1 MISLREVVASLYG
14 AWRLAR
20 LDRSAVGYFDA
31 TTEGLWRSFFAAVLA
46 LPLDFSIMM
55 LAHSAPLPDDLVHY
69 GLSYLIFYALSW
81 LVWPLV
87 AIYLVRALDRVDALP
102 LYVTAHNWAQ
112 LPINVFQ
119 LALLILAGGFFPEDM
134 LTVARLSLLVI
145 LFYEGYI
152 AYAALR
158 IDKVVAAGIAG
169 AYFSV
174 AYFIGLIGVFV
185 MH

>member
-14 AWRLAR
+14 AWRLVR
-20 LDRSAVGYFDA
+20 LDRSAIGYFDA
-31 TTEGLWRSFFAAVLA
+31 TVQGLWRSFFAAVLA

-55 LAHSAPLPDDLVHY
+55 LARSEPLPDDVLHY
-69 GLSYLIFYALSW
+69 GLAYLIFYALSW
-81 LVWPLV
+81 LVWPLL
-87 AIYLVRALDRVDALP
+87 ALYLARALDRADALP

-134 LTVARLSLLVI
+134 LLMARLSLIVI

-152 AYAALR
+152 AYVALR
-158 IDKVVAAGIAG
+158 IDRAVAAGVAG

-174 AYFIGLIGVFV
+174 AYLIGLIGVFV